1 MQKTRKKLLAI
12 LLFVIVLGVPAFF
25 GVRFYM
31 QQAKLKKDASD
42 YFRFRYQDI
51 EKPERISL
59 DKLETMFEQH
69 DKKTGEFFSECG
81 RRTIAG
87 ILGIHHPVLNDP
99 AQQEFVYRLSEEESK
114 RSEQLLRDL
123 IRHSNKIILLHYDEQ
138 ATLLP
143 TKETR
148 EILADALS
156 FSDHK
161 MSIGPLSVSLDYKIP
176 NILLFPSGV
185 GFTVLGR
192 ERYFIS
198 SRGCQYQRLE
208 GAVSHEFIDAIF
220 ALRQEKV
227 VE

>member
-1 MQKTRKKLLAI
+1 MTQGISGDFGNLGCFWCLIFYLKLC
-12 LLFVIVLGVPAFF
+12 
-25 GVRFYM
+25 
-31 QQAKLKKDASD
+31 
-42 YFRFRYQDI
+42 
-51 EKPERISL
+51 
-59 DKLETMFEQH
+59 KLETMFEQH
-69 DKKTGEFFSECG
+69 GEKAAKFFPES
-81 RRTIAG
+81 RQQNIAG

-185 GFTVLGR
+185 GFTVYGW
-192 ERYFIS
+192 ESYFIS
-198 SRGCQYQRLE
+198 SRGCQYQHLE
-208 GAVSHEFIDAIF
+208 GAVSREFIDAIF
-220 ALRQEKV
+220 ALRQENV